1 MKKFLLVLVTAV
13 GAAAVSAEAQ
23 GAEGRA
29 GPLGRGHGQGLTL
42 VPGGSTAGPGGVA
55 RRTIE
60 DHHSGT

>member
-42 VPGGSTAGPGGVA
+42 VPPLLDRWTCRGRLA
-55 RRTIE
+55 
-60 DHHSGT
+60 HN